1 MRRQHVTSSIKIGWI
16 SKENSNNSI
25 NCYLDIKELNK
36 IKCLRKFQEKLN
48 SIDMFWYVSH
58 RGLSVPL
65 IRNRRDKN
73 WCRRIIYVAG
83 PTAKK
88 ILKY

>member
-1 MRRQHVTSSIKIGWI
+1 MRRQHITSSIKIGWI

-65 IRNRRDKN
+65 IRNHRDKN